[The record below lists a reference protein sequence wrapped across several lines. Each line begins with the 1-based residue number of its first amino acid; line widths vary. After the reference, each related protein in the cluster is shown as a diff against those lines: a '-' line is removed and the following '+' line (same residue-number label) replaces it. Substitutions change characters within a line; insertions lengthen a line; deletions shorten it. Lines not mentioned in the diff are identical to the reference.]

1 MISKQESDKRKCKF
15 GGTKVCKA
23 EEVRK
28 YFANPKIESFWLVCK
43 LYYLQFGFQTYRSSR
58 LQMFFE
64 AVALKHLSMLKFRF
78 NKIAD
83 FQACN
88 FIKKRLQQKQFSVT
102 FSKEWLALSVAASG
116 NILWTFFL
124 LHMRMMNRIIAWNFL
139 APQGLFYFIACVSFL
154 FISFFLSYFLVD
166 FTTFLGIEVSLSILE
181 RKQWS
186 CS

>member
-43 LYYLQFGFQTYRSSR
+43 LHYLQFGFQTYRSSH

-64 AVALKHLSMLKFRF
+64 TGALKHFSMLKFCF
-78 NKIAD
+78 NKIAG

-88 FIKKRLQQKQFSVT
+88 FIKKRLQQKRFSVK
-102 FSKEWLALSVAASG
+102 FSKDWLALSVAASG
-116 NILWTFFL
+116 NILWTLFL
-124 LHMRMMNRIIAWNFL
+124 LHLRMMNRIIAWNFL
-139 APQGLFYFIACVSFL
+139 APQRLFYFVCFVSFYFFFSFL
-154 FISFFLSYFLVD
+154 F
-166 FTTFLGIEVSLSILE
+166 
-181 RKQWS
+181 S
-186 CS
+186 C